1 MITIML
7 AGLKAASE
15 ATGVFGEGSAVV
27 KWLRSCFSHKRR
39 IVVID
44 DNDGLC
50 RVIERVL
57 NNAGYDVVATTD
69 IDQFRLELA
78 RKKPFLVISDLMLA
92 GDGMDILNGLAV
104 TDPRCHVLLMSGL
117 PHAGMSAVLRYGTA
131 LGLNMAGGIA
141 KPFRNHEL
149 RDIVAGLKEF

>member
-1 MITIML
+1 MIAIML
-7 AGLKAASE
+7 ASLKAASE
-15 ATGVFGEGSAVV
+15 ATGVFGEGSTIV
-27 KWLRSCFSHKRR
+27 KWLRSCFSVKRR

-57 NNAGYDVVATTD
+57 ISAGYDAVATTD
-69 IDQFRLELA
+69 IDEFRLELV

-92 GDGMDILNGLAV
+92 GDGMEILSGLSV
-104 TDPRCHVLLMSGL
+104 THPGCHVLLMSGL
-117 PHAGMSAVLRYGTA
+117 PHAGMSSVLRYGTA
-131 LGLNMAGGIA
+131 LGLNMDGGIA
-141 KPFRNHEL
+141 KPFRNNEL